1 MDNARKAREDLDK
14 AMGAFDSK
22 MANIGEEAKKGR
34 SQLASQAAA
43 QDKQLTSC
51 SCPVSLRSRAKS
63 STLV

>member
-1 MDNARKAREDLDK
+1 
-14 AMGAFDSK
+14 MGAFDSK
-22 MANIGEEAKKGR
+22 MANIGEEAKKGQ
-34 SQLASQAAA
+34 SKLASQAAA